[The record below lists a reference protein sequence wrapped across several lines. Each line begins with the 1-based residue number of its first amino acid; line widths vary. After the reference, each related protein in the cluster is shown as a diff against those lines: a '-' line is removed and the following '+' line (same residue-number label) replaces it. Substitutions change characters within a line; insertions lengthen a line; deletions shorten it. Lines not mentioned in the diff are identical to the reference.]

1 MSDDYAKAG
10 NDGQALAVVART
22 RPPTENRL
30 ERLPDAE
37 PPEQLSMLAGE
48 YIGLSIAGGLVLGLV
63 VGALLPSGPGR
74 KLSRRALK
82 LAALAGEAALVLG
95 QHAGES
101 GQDARAKL
109 GKLGKVIGENN
120 ADLRARGGELASTTA
135 RQLRETG
142 FAVAQKAIARLT
154 KASDSGG

>member
-10 NDGQALAVVART
+10 NDGQALAVVSRT

-63 VGALLPSGPGR
+63 VGALLPRGPGR

-95 QHAGES
+95 QRAGA
-101 GQDARAKL
+101 GRA
-109 GKLGKVIGENN
+109 
-120 ADLRARGGELASTTA
+120 
-135 RQLRETG
+135 RETG
-142 FAVAQKAIARLT
+142 QAGQGDWRK
-154 KASDSGG
+154 